1 MEQQLDAFTQKRF
14 ELMVEM
20 ATKKLQQEIESLK
33 VAFNSLNGEINSMK
47 SQVSR
52 MQFQPQ
58 QEAHNVSRQFSQ
70 EQPVIE
76 EQSASAKKEVH
87 IVDCRPDGEKKSDF
101 VSGSAKNSA
110 EPIRPRFGDYKSE
123 DVSIDKFFYFGRK

>member
-14 ELMVEM
+14 ELMVDM

-33 VAFNSLNGEINSMK
+33 VAFNSLNGELNSMK

-58 QEAHNVSRQFSQ
+58 REAHHFSRQVAE

-76 EQSASAKKEVH
+76 EQSVSAKKEVH
-87 IVDCRPDGEKKSDF
+87 IVDCRPDGEKHEEFKS
-101 VSGSAKNSA
+101 GAARNS
-110 EPIRPRFGDYKSE
+110 EPIKPRFGDYKSE

>member
-33 VAFNSLNGEINSMK
+33 VAFNSLNGELNSMK

-58 QEAHNVSRQFSQ
+58 TKTENLNTENFAQQNFPSKDV
-70 EQPVIE
+70 
-76 EQSASAKKEVH
+76 K
-87 IVDCRPDGEKKSDF
+87 IVDCRPEGERKVEF
-101 VSGSAKNSA
+101 VGGSAKNS

>member
-33 VAFNSLNGEINSMK
+33 IAFNSLNGELNSMK
-47 SQVSR
+47 SQISR
-52 MQFQPQ
+52 MQFAPQ
-58 QEAHNVSRQFSQ
+58 QPVHHASRQVTE
-70 EQPVIE
+70 EQPLIE
-76 EQSASAKKEVH
+76 EQSVSAKKEVK
-87 IVDCRPDGEKKSDF
+87 IVDCRPEGERKGEF
-101 VSGSAKNSA
+101 VGGSAKNS

>member
-20 ATKKLQQEIESLK
+20 ATKKLQQEIDSLK
-33 VAFNSLNGEINSMK
+33 VAFNSLNGELNSMK

-58 QEAHNVSRQFSQ
+58 
-70 EQPVIE
+70 EQPHHASRPAAEEQPAYE
-76 EQSASAKKEVH
+76 EQSVSAKKDVK
-87 IVDCRPDGEKKSDF
+87 IVDCRPDGERKNEF

-110 EPIRPRFGDYKSE
+110 EPIRPRFG
-123 DVSIDKFFYFGRK
+123 

>member
-20 ATKKLQQEIESLK
+20 ATKKLQQEIDSLK
-33 VAFNSLNGEINSMK
+33 VAFNSLNGELNSMK

-58 QEAHNVSRQFSQ
+58 QAHHASRQVSE
-70 EQPVIE
+70 EQPAYE
-76 EQSASAKKEVH
+76 EPAVSAKKDVK
-87 IVDCRPDGEKKSDF
+87 IVDCRPDGERKVEF
-101 VSGSAKNSA
+101 VSGSAKNS

>member
-20 ATKKLQQEIESLK
+20 ATKKLQHEIESLK
-33 VAFNSLNGEINSMK
+33 VAFNSLNAELNSMK

-52 MQFQPQ
+52 IQFQPQ
-58 QEAHNVSRQFSQ
+58 QSHHISRPAAEGSQ
-70 EQPVIE
+70 PAYED
-76 EQSASAKKEVH
+76 QSLSVKKETK
-87 IVDCRPDGEKKSDF
+87 IVDCRPDGERTVEF
-101 VSGSAKNSA
+101 VSGSSKNS

>member
-20 ATKKLQQEIESLK
+20 ATKKLQQEIDSLK
-33 VAFNSLNGEINSMK
+33 VAFNSLNGELNSMR

-58 QEAHNVSRQFSQ
+58 EQHHHVSGPAAE
-70 EQPVIE
+70 EQPAYE
-76 EQSASAKKEVH
+76 EQSVSAKKDVK
-87 IVDCRPDGEKKSDF
+87 IVDCRPDGERKGEF
-101 VSGSAKNSA
+101 VSGSAKKS